1 MDPKF
6 LKCIYTA
13 EAIYLK
19 NDEAETLFKILEEMP
34 NIISSNSHE
43 AKELFQN
50 TSLEKFINKND
61 KDKRGY
67 NALVYAVNNDS
78 YEVAKL
84 LLEKGIKVKSEDRIM
99 DMTKSQKMRDLLRDY
114 GIKW

>member
-19 NDEAETLFKILEEMP
+19 NDEAKNLFNILEEMP
-34 NIISSNSHE
+34 NIISSHSHE

-50 TSLEKFINKND
+50 TNLAMFCSK
-61 KDKRGY
+61 
-67 NALVYAVNNDS
+67 
-78 YEVAKL
+78 
-84 LLEKGIKVKSEDRIM
+84 KG
-99 DMTKSQKMRDLLRDY
+99 
-114 GIKW
+114 

>member
-19 NDEAETLFKILEEMP
+19 NDEAKNLFNILEEMP
-34 NIISSNSHE
+34 NIISSHSHE

-50 TSLEKFINKND
+50 TIRNQPCVPVPEGQPIHHLWSHD
-61 KDKRGY
+61 
-67 NALVYAVNNDS
+67 
-78 YEVAKL
+78 
-84 LLEKGIKVKSEDRIM
+84 
-99 DMTKSQKMRDLLRDY
+99 QQ
-114 GIKW
+114 

>member
-1 MDPKF
+1 M
-6 LKCIYTA
+6 IA
-13 EAIYLK
+13 SK
-19 NDEAETLFKILEEMP
+19 N
-34 NIISSNSHE
+34 N
-43 AKELFQN
+43 
-50 TSLEKFINKND
+50 SLEIAKYLLSEGINKND

>member
-34 NIISSNSHE
+34 NIISSHSHE

-61 KDKRGY
+61 K
-67 NALVYAVNNDS
+67 LVNGTTLVHY
-78 YEVAKL
+78 L
-84 LLEKGIKVKSEDRIM
+84 FKSSID
-99 DMTKSQKMRDLLRDY
+99 
-114 GIKW
+114 

>member
-19 NDEAETLFKILEEMP
+19 NDEAKNLFNILEEMP
-34 NIISSNSHE
+34 NIISSHSHE

-50 TSLEKFINKND
+50 TNLEKFINKNE
-61 KDKRGY
+61 RCLF
-67 NALVYAVNNDS
+67 N
-78 YEVAKL
+78 
-84 LLEKGIKVKSEDRIM
+84 
-99 DMTKSQKMRDLLRDY
+99 
-114 GIKW
+114 